1 MIIQYITYLII
12 CIDYRSTYIE
22 MHHLHMFQNPFIF
35 YPDVY
40 LDVTGGSERRA
51 SHRLRCRRP
60 GRRLSRADFI
70 DPNTA
75 ILR

>member
-1 MIIQYITYLII
+1 
-12 CIDYRSTYIE
+12 

-60 GRRLSRADFI
+60 GRRLSRADFN

>member
-1 MIIQYITYLII
+1 
-12 CIDYRSTYIE
+12 
-22 MHHLHMFQNPFIF
+22 MHHLQVFQNHFIF

-60 GRRLSRADFI
+60 GRRLSRADFN